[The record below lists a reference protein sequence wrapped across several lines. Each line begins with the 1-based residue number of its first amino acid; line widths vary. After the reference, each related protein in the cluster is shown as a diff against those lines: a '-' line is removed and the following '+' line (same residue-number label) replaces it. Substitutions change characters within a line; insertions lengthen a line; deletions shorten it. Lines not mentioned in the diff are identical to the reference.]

1 MEQWQCLNSIK
12 NIDITSEGCKSQTV
26 TDYSSG
32 WGWTVASATPNLE
45 NWTKWQKAITVIG
58 IHNRSNQGQN
68 VETPLPFPH
77 DLRFHPVNHFFLLI
91 ICSTQLPHRKL
102 KIQLNLKL
110 NKKNTQKQKQKK
122 KEKTISAACCDHQ
135 THPWVCGA
143 FVAGWRWG
151 GGGKK
156 DVTPN
161 RRQTDRPTLP
171 TGNYV
176 SLLHSPGRFPS
187 WFSLSLS
194 CDGSA
199 R

>member
-122 KEKTISAACCDHQ
+122 RRKQFRLHVVIIKHTRGCAAHSWLGGDGGEGEKKTWHQ
-135 THPWVCGA
+135 I
-143 FVAGWRWG
+143 
-151 GGGKK
+151 
-156 DVTPN
+156 D
-161 RRQTDRPTLP
+161 DRPTDRRSPLEIMYPSFTLP
-171 TGNYV
+171 V
-176 SLLHSPGRFPS
+176 VFLLDF
-187 WFSLSLS
+187 LSLS